1 MIAIKNK
8 AKGNTI
14 GLYLRK
20 KVHKQMSAWMLM
32 IALLLS
38 ASALAAQ
45 GISLHMKGALLAEV
59 FASIEK
65 QSDYTFFYNDQLL
78 DKARK
83 VDLTVENASMED
95 ALKAALASFHLV
107 YEIKGKT
114 VFISE
119 KRLTTPAQTAKQL
132 TLRGKV
138 LDEGGL
144 PLAGA
149 SVRVKGST
157 TGSLTDGDGAFSIRA
172 ALGAILVISYVGY
185 SEKEVSVIDTNML
198 TITLIAT
205 SNSLEQIVVVGYGTS
220 RKGNLSTAVGSVKG
234 EELLERPS
242 AQNLLQGM
250 AGKIAGVNINLNS
263 GKPGGNPAIKIRG
276 TGSINGSNTP
286 LYVIDG
292 IVGADPT
299 TIDPNIIQSVDVL
312 KDASSAAIYG
322 SRGANG
328 VVVITTKNGDPN
340 SSQIAFD
347 NTLSLA
353 SLPRELDL
361 LDANESLEMFKRQYE
376 YVPGRTAPH
385 LDPNNFFARKEDLF
399 NSDGTPKYNV
409 NWQREAT
416 RLAVSHQHALTF
428 SGGKD
433 NIKVLANV
441 SYRNNEGIM
450 LNSYYKQLNGFL
462 NLDWDVKPWLNI
474 KANLNTGGYQS
485 NNIDNNTLGLNALRQ
500 SLEYLPFLPITYP
513 DGTYS
518 RKGDYPGAENSE
530 NPIKLLN
537 EVKNV
542 TGRTQSL
549 GNLMATFHLSDK
561 VDYHASVS
569 GQLSSSYNLY
579 YGGRTVYD
587 VAENQQGVAER
598 GHTDFGSWT
607 TEHYFSYNNSWNK
620 HHLNAVAGASWYY
633 YVTSN
638 DRAGAEGF
646 FDDFFQY
653 NNLGTGTT
661 PRIPSSGKTENQLN
675 SYFTRANYNFDDRY
689 LLGASFRVDGSSRFG
704 DNNKYG
710 YFPSFSAAWRISQE
724 SFFKNMNTR
733 IDDLK
738 LRASYGIVGNA
749 EIGDYVTL
757 NRYNNGQAVFNN
769 NYESAVTLA
778 ALGNPDLRWE
788 KAKQLDIGLDI
799 TLFNGRLLLTTDV
812 YNKRNDDLLYLR
824 KLPVTTGYANVFDN
838 IGSIRNKGIELGINT
853 INVKKDDF
861 TWTTGYNFS
870 INRSEVIDINNDVI
884 YPWFGR
890 IIAGGPLNEFFGYE
904 RLGVWGTDEL
914 EEAAQY
920 GKKPGDIK
928 YRDTNGNGVKDADDR
943 VNLGNAMPK
952 WEMNM
957 TNTISYKGFSLFIDL
972 QGVYGSHVIS
982 LAKVLMLN
990 PGPNVNSFTSIL
1002 NAWTPQNQGTMLGQ
1016 LRVNS
1021 DGFDNEGG
1029 DSFNVEDASFLRVRN
1044 VGLSY
1049 RFNKN
1054 FLQKIKLNTL
1064 VLGVNVE
1071 NALLFTGYTGYDP
1084 EVTSFDAALNQGVDV
1099 YQYPKPR
1106 TISFSLK
1113 TSF

>member
-1 MIAIKNK
+1 MKANK
-8 AKGNTI
+8 PI
-14 GLYLRK
+14 FK
-20 KVHKQMSAWMLM
+20 KKRSLKQAM
-32 IALLLS
+32 
-38 ASALAAQ
+38 
-45 GISLHMKGALLAEV
+45 
-59 FASIEK
+59 
-65 QSDYTFFYNDQLL
+65 
-78 DKARK
+78 
-83 VDLTVENASMED
+83 ASMIFMC
-95 ALKAALASFHLV
+95 FHLV
-107 YEIKGKT
+107 TLPIAVQGSN
-114 VFISE
+114 V
-119 KRLTTPAQTAKQL
+119 PMAQQQAFDIA
-132 TLRGKV
+132 GKV
-138 LDEGGL
+138 FDPDGN
-144 PLAGA
+144 PLQGA
-149 SVRVKGST
+149 SVKLRGSGKGT
-157 TGSLTDGDGAFSIRA
+157 ITNRDGAFTIVASS
-172 ALGAILVISYVGY
+172 GAVLLVSYIGY
-185 SEKEVSVIDTNML
+185 TEKEIPITDDKPL
-198 TITLIAT
+198 TITLEAA
-205 SNSLEQIVVVGYGTS
+205 SNTLDQIVVVGYGTS
-220 RKGNLSTAVGSVKG
+220 KKGNLSTAVGSVKG
-234 EELLERPS
+234 EELLERPT

-250 AGKIAGVNINLNS
+250 AGKIAGVNISLNS

-299 TIDPNIIQSVDVL
+299 TIDPAIIQSVDVL

-328 VVVITTKNGDPN
+328 VVVITTKNSDPN

-347 NTLSLA
+347 NTLSFG

-376 YVPGRTAPH
+376 YVPGRLAPH
-385 LDPNNFFARKEDLF
+385 LDPNHAFTRKDDLF
-399 NSDGTPKYNV
+399 NSDGTPKYQV

-416 RLAVSHQHALTF
+416 RVAVSHQHALTF

-433 NIKVLANV
+433 NMKVLANV
-441 SYRNNEGIM
+441 SYRNNQGIM

-462 NLDWDVKPWLNI
+462 NLDWDVKSWLNI
-474 KANLNTGGYQS
+474 KANINAGGYQS
-485 NNIDNNTLGLNALRQ
+485 NNIDNNTLGLNPLRET
-500 SLEYLPFLPITYP
+500 LEFLPFIPVQYP

-530 NPIKLLN
+530 NPVKLLN

-542 TGRTQSL
+542 TGRSQSL
-549 GNLMATFHLSDK
+549 GNLMATFHLTDQLDFNS
-561 VDYHASVS
+561 SVS
-569 GQLSSSYNLY
+569 GQLSSAYTHY

-587 VAENQQGVAER
+587 VGENQQGVAQR
-598 GHTDFGSWT
+598 AHTDFGSWT
-607 TEHYFSYNNSWNK
+607 TENYFSYNQSWNK

-633 YVTSN
+633 YVTST
-638 DRAGAEGF
+638 DQAGAEGF
-646 FDDFFQY
+646 FDDYFED

-661 PRIPSSGKTENQLN
+661 PQIPSSGKTENQLN
-675 SYFTRANYNFDDRY
+675 SYFARANYNFDDRY

-704 DNNKYG
+704 KHNKYG
-710 YFPSFSAAWRISQE
+710 FFPSFSAAWRISRE
-724 SFFKNMNTR
+724 SFFQDMHTS

-738 LRASYGIVGNA
+738 LRASYGVVGNA

-757 NRYNNGQAVFNN
+757 NRYNNGQAVFNH

-778 ALGNPDLRWE
+778 GLGNPDLRWE
-788 KAKQLDIGLDI
+788 KAKQLNVGLDLS
-799 TLFNGRLLLTTDV
+799 LFQGRLQLTADA

-824 KLPVTTGYANVFDN
+824 KLPVTTGYTNVFDN
-838 IGSIRNKGIELGINT
+838 IGSIQNRGIELGVNAIT
-853 INVKKDDF
+853 MKKGNF
-861 TWTTGYNFS
+861 TWSTGYNFS
-870 INRSEVIDINNDVI
+870 LNRSKVIDINNDVI

-904 RLGVWGTDEL
+904 RLGVWGTDEV

-920 GKKPGDIK
+920 GKRPGDIK
-928 YRDTNGNGVKDADDR
+928 YQDTNGNGAKDADDR

-957 TNTISYKGFSLFIDL
+957 THTFSYKGFSLFVDL
-972 QGVYGSHVIS
+972 QGAYGNHVIS
-982 LAKVLMLN
+982 LARVLMVN
-990 PGPNVNSFTSIL
+990 PGPNINSFASIL
-1002 NAWTPQNQGTMLGQ
+1002 DAWTPEHQNTMLGQ

-1029 DSFNVEDASFLRVRN
+1029 DSFNVEDASFLRIRN
-1044 VGLSY
+1044 VGFAY
-1049 RFNKN
+1049 QFNKDW
-1054 FLQKIKLNTL
+1054 LQKIKLNNL

-1071 NALLFTGYTGYDP
+1071 NAALFTGYSGYDP

-1113 TSF
+1113 TNF

>member
-1 MIAIKNK
+1 MIATKNK
-8 AKGNTI
+8 ANGRAI
-14 GLYLRK
+14 GLNFRRRRQPK
-20 KVHKQMSAWMLM
+20 KTSMGLLM
-32 IALLLS
+32 GFLCLIALP
-38 ASALAAQ
+38 AFAQ
-45 GISLHMKGALLAEV
+45 GVTLQLKDVSLSEV
-59 FASIEK
+59 FASIES
-65 QSDYTFFYNDQLL
+65 QSAYHFFYNDQLL
-78 DKARK
+78 DRTQK
-83 VDLTVENASMED
+83 VDVSVRNASLSEV
-95 ALKAALASFHLV
+95 LKTVLADLPLN
-107 YEIKGKT
+107 YELKGTT
-114 VFISE
+114 VFITE
-119 KRLTTPAQTAKQL
+119 KKPAAKRKQVDVQ
-132 TLRGKV
+132 GKV
-138 LDEGGL
+138 MDEAGT
-144 PLAGA
+144 PLVGA

-157 TGSLTDGDGAFSIRA
+157 KGTLTDANGVFTLQVEPGTV
-172 ALGAILVISYVGY
+172 LLVSYVGY
-185 SEKEVSVIDTNML
+185 LEKEVSVTDAATL
-198 TITLIAT
+198 HITLTARD
-205 SNSLEQIVVVGYGTS
+205 NSLEQIVVVGYGTS

-234 EELLERPS
+234 EELLERPT
-242 AQNLLQGM
+242 AQNMLQGM
-250 AGKIAGVNINLNS
+250 AGKIAGVNISLNS

-328 VVVITTKNGDPN
+328 VVVITTKNGEAN
-340 SSQIAFD
+340 GSQIAFD
-347 NTLSLA
+347 NTLSFG

-361 LDANESLEMFKRQYE
+361 LDANGSLEMFKRQYE
-376 YVPGRTAPH
+376 YVPGRLAPH
-385 LDPNNFFARKEDLF
+385 LDPNNHFARKDDLF

-409 NWQREAT
+409 DWQKEAT
-416 RLAVSHQHALTF
+416 RVAVSHQHALTF

-433 NIKVLANV
+433 NIKVLANI
-441 SYRNNEGIM
+441 SYRNNQGIM

-462 NLDWDVKPWLNI
+462 NLDWDVKPWLNV
-474 KANLNTGGYQS
+474 KANINAGGYQT
-485 NNIDNNTLGLNALRQ
+485 NDIDNNTLGLNALRQ
-500 SLEYLPFLPITYP
+500 TLEYLPFIPVQYP
-513 DGTYS
+513 DGTYT

-530 NPIKLLN
+530 NPVKLLN

-549 GNLMATFHLSDK
+549 GNLMLNFRLSDK
-561 VDYHASVS
+561 LKFNTSVS
-569 GQLSSSYNLY
+569 GQLYSTYNLY

-587 VAENQQGVAER
+587 VAENQQGVAQR

-607 TEHYFSYNNSWNK
+607 TENYFSYDNSWAK

-633 YVTSN
+633 YVTST

-646 FDDFFQY
+646 FDDFFTY

-661 PRIPSSGKTENQLN
+661 PQIPSSGKTENQLN
-675 SYFTRANYNFDDRY
+675 SYFARANYNYDDRY
-689 LLGASFRVDGSSRFG
+689 LLGASFRIDGSSRFG
-704 DNNKYG
+704 ANNKYG

-724 SFFKNMNTR
+724 SFFKAMDTR

-757 NRYNNGQAVFNN
+757 NRYNNGQAVFNG
-769 NYESAVTLA
+769 NYEPSVTLA

-788 KAKQLDIGLDI
+788 KAKQLDLGVDI
-799 TLFNGRLLLTTDV
+799 SLFSGRLLLTGDV
-812 YNKRNDDLLYLR
+812 YRKRNDDLLYLR
-824 KLPVTTGYANVFDN
+824 KLPVTTGYTNVFDN
-838 IGSIRNKGIELGINT
+838 IGSIQNKGIELGLNT
-853 INVKKDDF
+853 VNIKKENF
-861 TWTTGYNFS
+861 SWTMGYNFS
-870 INRSEVIDINNDVI
+870 LNRSKVININNDVI
-884 YPWFGR
+884 YPWWGR

-904 RLGVWGTDEL
+904 RLGVWGTDEA
-914 EEAAQY
+914 EEAAQF

-928 YRDTNGNGVKDADDR
+928 YLDTNGNGVKDADDR

-957 TNTISYKGFSLFIDL
+957 THTFTYKGLSLFIDL
-972 QGVYGSHVIS
+972 QGVYGNHVIS
-982 LAKVLMLN
+982 LARVLMVN
-990 PGPNVNSFTSIL
+990 PGPNINSFTSIL
-1002 NAWTPQNQGTMLGQ
+1002 NSWTPENQETMLGQ

-1029 DSFNVEDASFLRVRN
+1029 DSFNVEDGSFLRVRN
-1044 VGLSY
+1044 IGLSY
-1049 RFNKN
+1049 RLDKKL
-1054 FLQKIKLNTL
+1054 LQKIKLNAL
-1064 VLGVNVE
+1064 VLGINVE
-1071 NALLFTGYTGYDP
+1071 NALLFTGYSSYDP

>member
-1 MIAIKNK
+1 MIAIKSK

-14 GLYLRK
+14 GLYLG
-20 KVHKQMSAWMLM
+20 KQARTWSFLAS
-32 IALLLS
+32 LLLS
-38 ASALAAQ
+38 TSSLAAQ
-45 GISLHMKGALLAEV
+45 GINLQMRKARLSEV
-59 FASIEK
+59 FAAIEK

-78 DKARK
+78 EPTRMIDLNVSNGS
-83 VDLTVENASMED
+83 VDE
-95 ALKAALASFHLV
+95 ALRAALSTYALT

-114 VFISE
+114 IFISE
-119 KRLTTPAQTAKQL
+119 KRIASAIKPEKQM
-132 TLRGKV
+132 TLHGKV
-138 LDEGGL
+138 LDEAGQ

-149 SVRVKGST
+149 SVRVKGSK
-157 TGSLTDGDGAFSIRA
+157 TGALTDSNGAFSIQA
-172 ALGAILVISYVGY
+172 PKGALLVISYVGY
-185 SEKEVSVIDTNML
+185 SEKEMPVTDAENL
-198 TITLIAT
+198 TITLTTA

-292 IVGADPT
+292 MVGADPT

-328 VVVITTKNGDPN
+328 VVVITTKNGDLN

-347 NTLSLA
+347 NTLSFA
-353 SLPRELDL
+353 SLARELDL

-376 YVPGRTAPH
+376 YVPGRIAPH
-385 LDPNNFFARKEDLF
+385 LDPNNFFLHKDDLF
-399 NSDGTPKYNV
+399 NSDGTPKYNI

-441 SYRNNEGIM
+441 SYRNNDGIM

-462 NLDWDVKPWLNI
+462 NLDWEVKPWLNI
-474 KANLNTGGYQS
+474 KANLNAGGYQS

-500 SLEYLPFLPITYP
+500 SLEYLPFLPVTYP

-530 NPIKLLN
+530 NPVKLLN

-549 GNLMATFHLSDK
+549 GNLMATFRLSDK
-561 VDYHASVS
+561 LDFNASVS

-579 YGGRTVYD
+579 YGGRTVFD
-587 VAENQQGVAER
+587 VAENQQGIAER

-607 TEHYFSYNNSWNK
+607 TEHYFSYTNSWAK

-633 YVTSN
+633 YVTST

-675 SYFTRANYNFDDRY
+675 SYFARANYNFDDRY
-689 LLGASFRVDGSSRFG
+689 LFGASFRIDGSSRFG
-704 DNNKYG
+704 SNNKYG
-710 YFPSFSAAWRISQE
+710 YFPSFSAAWRISRE
-724 SFFKNMNTR
+724 SFFKNMDSR

-738 LRASYGIVGNA
+738 LRISYGIVGNA

-769 NYESAVTLA
+769 AYQSAVTLA
-778 ALGNPDLRWE
+778 GLGNPDLRWE
-788 KAKQLDIGLDI
+788 KAKQLDIGFDMS
-799 TLFNGRLLLTTDV
+799 LFNGKVLLTADV
-812 YNKRNDDLLYLR
+812 YDKRNDDLLYLR
-824 KLPVTTGYANVFDN
+824 KLPVTTGYTNVFDN
-838 IGSIRNKGIELGINT
+838 IGSIQNRGVELGLNT
-853 INVKKDDF
+853 VNIRKADF
-861 TWTTGYNFS
+861 SWTTGYNFS
-870 INRSEVIDINNDVI
+870 INRSKVIDINNDVI

-890 IIAGGPLNEFFGYE
+890 IIAGGPLNEFYGYE
-904 RLGVWGTDEL
+904 RLGVWGTSEA
-914 EEAAQY
+914 EQAAQY

-928 YRDTNGNGVKDADDR
+928 YRDTNGNGAKDADDR

-972 QGVYGSHVIS
+972 QGVYGNHVVS
-982 LAKVLMLN
+982 LAKALMVN
-990 PGPNVNSFTSIL
+990 PGPNVNSFKSIL
-1002 NAWTPQNQGTMLGQ
+1002 NAWTPENQNTMLGQ

-1021 DGFDNEGG
+1021 DGFDNEAG

-1049 RFNKN
+1049 RFDKN
-1054 FLQKIKLNTL
+1054 WLQKIKLNTL

>member
-1 MIAIKNK
+1 MIANK
-8 AKGNTI
+8 KQAKGKVINSTF
-14 GLYLRK
+14 RK
-20 KVHKQMSAWMLM
+20 KRSVGQA
-32 IALLLS
+32 
-38 ASALAAQ
+38 
-45 GISLHMKGALLAEV
+45 V
-59 FASIEK
+59 
-65 QSDYTFFYNDQLL
+65 
-78 DKARK
+78 
-83 VDLTVENASMED
+83 ASMGIVCFNLAILPIAVHGTLPAKQ
-95 ALKAALASFHLV
+95 ALNLTLHAALIDHAAGKPLF
-107 YEIKGKT
+107 IKDK
-114 VFISE
+114 
-119 KRLTTPAQTAKQL
+119 KQVL
-132 TLRGKV
+132 FEQKQEFKVSGKV
-138 LDEGGL
+138 LDKEGNSL
-144 PLAGA
+144 PGA
-149 SVRVKGST
+149 SVKLRGSGKGTVTNSE
-157 TGSLTDGDGAFSIRA
+157 GAFTMTASS
-172 ALGAILVISYVGY
+172 GAVLLISYMGY
-185 SEKEVSVIDTNML
+185 TEKEVTITDDTPV
-198 TITLIAT
+198 TITLEAA
-205 SNSLEQIVVVGYGTS
+205 SNSLDQIVVVGYGTS
-220 RKGNLSTAVGSVKG
+220 KKANLSTAVGSVKG
-234 EELLERPS
+234 EELLERPT

-250 AGKIAGVNINLNS
+250 AGKIAGVNISLNS

-299 TIDPNIIQSVDVL
+299 TIDPAIIQSVDVL

-340 SSQIAFD
+340 TSQIAFN
-347 NTLSLA
+347 NTLSFG

-376 YVPGRTAPH
+376 YVPGRLAPH
-385 LDPNNFFARKEDLF
+385 LDPDNLFTRKDDLF

-416 RLAVSHQHALTF
+416 HVAVSHQHALTF

-433 NIKVLANV
+433 NIKILANI
-441 SYRNNEGIM
+441 SYRNNQGIM

-474 KANLNTGGYQS
+474 KANINAGGYQS
-485 NNIDNNTLGLNALRQ
+485 NNIDNNTLGLNPLRE
-500 SLEYLPFLPITYP
+500 SLEYLPFLPVQYP

-530 NPIKLLN
+530 NPVKLLN

-549 GNLMATFHLSDK
+549 GNLMATFHLTDK
-561 VDYHASVS
+561 LDFNTSIN
-569 GQLSSSYNLY
+569 GQLTSGYTLY

-587 VAENQQGVAER
+587 VGETQQGVAQR
-598 GHTDFGSWT
+598 GHADFGSWT
-607 TEHYFSYNNSWNK
+607 TENYFSYNQSWDK

-633 YVTSN
+633 YVTAT
-638 DRAGAEGF
+638 DQAGAEGF
-646 FDDFFQY
+646 FDDFFEY

-661 PRIPSSGKTENQLN
+661 PQVPTSGKTENQLN
-675 SYFTRANYNFDDRY
+675 SYFARANYNFDDRY

-704 DNNKYG
+704 ANNKYG
-710 YFPSFSAAWRISQE
+710 FFPSFSAAWRISQE
-724 SFFKNMNTR
+724 SFFKDMNTS

-769 NYESAVTLA
+769 NYQSSVTLA
-778 ALGNPDLRWE
+778 GLGNPDLRWE
-788 KAKQLDIGLDI
+788 KAKQLDLGLDLS
-799 TLFNGRLLLTTDV
+799 LFNGRLSVTADV
-812 YNKRNDDLLYLR
+812 YHKRNDDLLYLR
-824 KLPVTTGYANVFDN
+824 KLPVTTGYTNVFDN
-838 IGSIRNKGIELGINT
+838 IGSIQNKGIELGINAIT
-853 INVKKDDF
+853 VKKGDF
-861 TWTTGYNFS
+861 SWSTGYNFS
-870 INRSEVIDINNDVI
+870 LNRSKVIDINNDII

-904 RLGVWGTDEL
+904 RLRVWGTDEA
-914 EEAAQY
+914 EQAAQY

-928 YRDTNGNGVKDADDR
+928 YQDTNGNGAKDADDR

-957 TNTISYKGFSLFIDL
+957 TNTFSYKGVSLFIDL
-972 QGVYGSHVIS
+972 QGAYGNHVIS
-982 LAKVLMLN
+982 LARSLMVN
-990 PGPNVNSFTSIL
+990 PGPNVNSFRTIL
-1002 NAWTPQNQGTMLGQ
+1002 NSWTPENQNTMLGQ

-1029 DSFNVEDASFLRVRN
+1029 DSYNVEDASFLRIRN
-1044 VGLSY
+1044 IGLSY
-1049 RFNKN
+1049 QVRKEW
-1054 FLQKIKLNTL
+1054 LQKIKFNSL
-1064 VLGVNVE
+1064 VFGVNVE
-1071 NALLFTGYTGYDP
+1071 NAWLFTGYSGYDP

-1106 TISFSLK
+1106 TISISLK
-1113 TSF
+1113 TTF

>member
-8 AKGNTI
+8 AKGNAI
-14 GLYLRK
+14 GL
-20 KVHKQMSAWMLM
+20 
-32 IALLLS
+32 LLGRQLLTLILLCS
-38 ASALAAQ
+38 LLFSTSALAAQ
-45 GISLHMKGALLAEV
+45 GINIQMRGALLSEI
-59 FASIEK
+59 FATIEK
-65 QSDYTFFYNDQLL
+65 QSDYTFFYNDQTLEPMH
-78 DKARK
+78 K
-83 VDLTVENASMED
+83 VDLSLKNVSVDQALQA
-95 ALKAALASFHLV
+95 ALKSFSLA

-114 VFISE
+114 IFIRE
-119 KRLTTPAQTAKQL
+119 KNSVVATEDGKQMM
-132 TLRGKV
+132 LRGKV
-138 LDEGGL
+138 LDEMGE
-144 PLAGA
+144 PLIGA
-149 SVRVKGST
+149 SVRMKGLK
-157 TGSLTDGDGAFSIRA
+157 TGTLTDSNGLFSINTTKG
-172 ALGAILVISYVGY
+172 ALLVVSYVGY
-185 SEKEVSVIDTNML
+185 AEKEVPVTNVDN
-198 TITLIAT
+198 LIIRLET
-205 SNSLEQIVVVGYGTS
+205 SSNSLEQIVVVGYGTS

-292 IVGADPT
+292 MVGADPT

-347 NTLSLA
+347 NTVSFASLA
-353 SLPRELDL
+353 RELEL
-361 LDANESLEMFKRQYE
+361 LDAKESLEMFKRQYE
-376 YVPGRTAPH
+376 YVPGRIAPH
-385 LDPNNFFARKEDLF
+385 LNPNNFFPRKDDLF
-399 NSDGTPKYNV
+399 NSDGTPKYSV

-433 NIKVLANV
+433 NLKVLANV

-462 NLDWDVKPWLNI
+462 NLDWEVKPWLNI
-474 KANLNTGGYQS
+474 KANLNAGGYQS
-485 NNIDNNTLGLNALRQ
+485 NNVDNNTLGLNALRQ
-500 SLEYLPFLPITYP
+500 SLEYLPFLPVTYP

-530 NPIKLLN
+530 NPVKLLN
-537 EVKNV
+537 EVKNI

-561 VDYHASVS
+561 LDFNASVS

-579 YGGRTVYD
+579 YGGRTVFD

-607 TEHYFSYNNSWNK
+607 TEHYFSYTNNWNK
-620 HHLNAVAGASWYY
+620 HQLNAVAGASWYY
-633 YVTSN
+633 YVTAT

-653 NNLGTGTT
+653 NNLGAGTT

-675 SYFTRANYNFDDRY
+675 SYFARANYNFDDRY
-689 LLGASFRVDGSSRFG
+689 LVGASFRIDGSSRFG
-704 DNNKYG
+704 ANNKYG

-724 SFFKNMNTR
+724 SFFKDIDSC

-769 NYESAVTLA
+769 AYQSAVTLA
-778 ALGNPDLRWE
+778 GLGNPDLCWE

-799 TLFNGRLLLTTDV
+799 SLFNGRLLVTTDV
-812 YNKRNDDLLYLR
+812 YHKRNDDLLYLR
-824 KLPVTTGYANVFDN
+824 KLPVTTGYTNVFDN
-838 IGSIRNKGIELGINT
+838 IGSIQNKGIELGINT
-853 INVKKDDF
+853 INMKKNDF
-861 TWTTGYNFS
+861 SWTTAYNFS
-870 INRSEVIDINNDVI
+870 VNRSEVININNDVI

-890 IIAGGPLNEFFGYE
+890 IIAGGPLNEFYGYE
-904 RLGVWGTDEL
+904 RLGVWGT
-914 EEAAQY
+914 EEVEQAAQY

-928 YRDTNGNGVKDADDR
+928 YRDTNGNGAKDADDR
-943 VNLGNAMPK
+943 MNLGNAMPK

-957 TNTISYKGFSLFIDL
+957 TNTISYKGFSLFVDL
-972 QGVYGSHVIS
+972 QGVYGNHVVS
-982 LAKVLMLN
+982 LAKALMVN
-990 PGPNVNSFTSIL
+990 PGPNVNSFKSIL
-1002 NAWTPQNQGTMLGQ
+1002 NAWTPENQNTMLGQ

-1021 DGFDNEGG
+1021 DGFDNEAG
-1029 DSFNVEDASFLRVRN
+1029 DSFNVEDGSFLRVRN

-1049 RFNKN
+1049 RFDKKW
-1054 FLQKIKLNTL
+1054 LQKIKLNAV

>member
-8 AKGNTI
+8 AKRKAI
-14 GLYLRK
+14 GLHLG
-20 KVHKQMSAWMLM
+20 KQ
-32 IALLLS
+32 IFTCLLL
-38 ASALAAQ
+38 ASLLFSSSVLAAQ
-45 GISLHMKGALLAEV
+45 GISIQLQKARLSEIFMA
-59 FASIEK
+59 IEK

-78 DKARK
+78 ELMSR
-83 VDLTVENASMED
+83 VDLNIRNASVSEVLR
-95 ALKAALASFHLV
+95 ATLANSSLT

-119 KRLTTPAQTAKQL
+119 KPKTSPSKQEKQVV
-132 TLRGKV
+132 LRGKV
-138 LDEGGL
+138 LDEAGQA
-144 PLAGA
+144 LAGA
-149 SVRVKGST
+149 SVRVKGSK
-157 TGSLTDGDGAFSIRA
+157 TGTLTDGNGAFSLQ
-172 ALGAILVISYVGY
+172 ALPGALLVVSYVGY
-185 SEKEVSVIDTNML
+185 AEKEVITSETENLV
-198 TITLIAT
+198 ITLEAAN
-205 SNSLEQIVVVGYGTS
+205 NSLEQIVVVGYGTS

-234 EELLERPS
+234 EELLERPT

-292 IVGADPT
+292 MVGADPT
-299 TIDPNIIQSVDVL
+299 SIDPNIIQSVDVL

-340 SSQIAFD
+340 STQIAFD
-347 NTLSLA
+347 NTLSFA
-353 SLPRELDL
+353 SLARELDL

-376 YVPGRTAPH
+376 YVPGRIAPH
-385 LDPNNFFARKEDLF
+385 LDPNNFFPRKEDLF
-399 NSDGTPKYNV
+399 NDDGTPKYNV

-441 SYRNNEGIM
+441 SYRNNDGIM

-462 NLDWDVKPWLNI
+462 NLDWEVKPWLNI
-474 KANLNTGGYQS
+474 KANLNAGGYQS

-561 VDYHASVS
+561 VDLNASVS

-579 YGGRTVYD
+579 YGGRTVFD

-607 TEHYFSYNNSWNK
+607 TEHYFSYTNNWSR

-633 YVTSN
+633 YVTST
-638 DRAGAEGF
+638 DHAGAEGF

-661 PRIPSSGKTENQLN
+661 PQIPSSGKTENQLN
-675 SYFTRANYNFDDRY
+675 SYFARANYNFDDRY

-704 DNNKYG
+704 ANNKYG

-724 SFFKNMNTR
+724 SFFKNMDSR

-769 NYESAVTLA
+769 AYQSAVSLA

-788 KAKQLDIGLDI
+788 KAKQLDVGLDMS
-799 TLFNGRLLLTTDV
+799 LFNGRVLITADV

-824 KLPVTTGYANVFDN
+824 KLPMTTGYTNVFDN
-838 IGSIRNKGIELGINT
+838 IGSIQNKGVELGLNT
-853 INVKKDDF
+853 INVKKTDF
-861 TWTTGYNFS
+861 SWTTGYNFS
-870 INRSEVIDINNDVI
+870 INRSKVIDINNDVI

-890 IIAGGPLNEFFGYE
+890 IIADGPLNEFYGYE
-904 RLGVWGTDEL
+904 RVGVWGTDEA
-914 EEAAQY
+914 EQAAQF

-928 YRDTNGNGVKDADDR
+928 YQDTNGNGVKDADDR

-972 QGVYGSHVIS
+972 QGVYGNHVIS
-982 LAKVLMLN
+982 LAKALMVN
-990 PGPNVNSFTSIL
+990 PGPNVNSFNTIL
-1002 NAWTPQNQGTMLGQ
+1002 NAWTPANQNTMLGQ

-1021 DGFDNEGG
+1021 DGFDNEAG
-1029 DSFNVEDASFLRVRN
+1029 DSYNVEDGSFLRVRN

-1049 RFNKN
+1049 RFDKN
-1054 FLQKIKLNTL
+1054 WLQKIKLNTL